1 MSAVA
6 PKRDRAVNTAEE
18 PGTPPID
25 IAPRDWA
32 DVVRILREQV
42 PGVEVWAFG
51 SRAKR
56 TAKPYSDLDLAL
68 ITRQPLTLEQLAS
81 ITDAFETSDLPI
93 RVDVVDWA
101 CTSESFRKIIEAD
114 KVVVQGGEPLYNP
127 PP

>member
-1 MSAVA
+1 M
-6 PKRDRAVNTAEE
+6 NTSVPTGE
-18 PGTPPID
+18 PPID

-42 PGVEVWAFG
+42 PAIEVWAFG

-68 ITRQPLTLEQLAS
+68 ITLQPLSLDQLAI
-81 ITDAFETSDLPI
+81 ITDAFATSDLPI

-101 CTSESFRKIIEAD
+101 STSEAFRKLIAQD
-114 KVVVQGGEPLYNP
+114 RVVVQTKIDRAGV
-127 PP
+127 